1 VTLLVLDAHGV
12 TRLAQRSTRALAL
25 IESFRDAGL
34 WPPLVLSV
42 VLVECLTGTGTRDA
56 KELRFLRTCDVREE
70 LPTSLAQS
78 AARLR
83 TRAKRGSA
91 VDSLVVAAADPGGTV
106 LTSDPGDLTALAAF
120 ATDVV
125 VERA

>member
-1 VTLLVLDAHGV
+1 VLVLDAHGV

-25 IESFRDAGL
+25 IEGFQAEGL
-34 WPPLVLSV
+34 WPPIVLTP
-42 VLVECLTGTGTRDA
+42 VLVECLTGSGTRDA
-56 KELRFLRTCDVREE
+56 KELRFLRTCDVREH
-70 LPTSLAQS
+70 LPASLARN

-83 TRAKRGSA
+83 ARAKRGSA
-91 VDSLVVAAADPGGTV
+91 VDALVVAAADPGGTV

-125 VERA
+125 VERI